1 MDIFLATKAILSRFG
16 KTVIINEA
24 TTCRVCDGTI
34 SEVADF
40 GSICINDFP
49 TAPKNNKGSAP
60 MILDQCTQ
68 CDLVQLRHTVDP
80 DVLYGD
86 HYWYESALNPKLR
99 NNLLDIA
106 GYINENTVPG
116 DSVLDIGA
124 NDGTL
129 LSGVD
134 PDRIRIGCEPASN
147 LWSKLCEHAD
157 VVLPGMWDSS
167 KLVNKV
173 KVVTAIGMFYDM
185 DDPNDF
191 IRGVAEVLA
200 DDGIFIAQLMTL
212 KPMLDQNDLGN
223 VCHEHLEYYSYRSLV
238 KLYEQNGLQIN
249 DIQFNDIQGGS
260 YQIWASAYHSG
271 SIDHYEDTS
280 EQLSKF
286 VDNIKN
292 NGKLLKAI
300 LNDRVKQGKKA
311 YVYGASTKGNTILQI
326 WKLGT
331 DVFTGAAE
339 IHPDKIGRYT
349 VGTDIPIVNEQSAL
363 LDADIL
369 FVPNFGFRDL
379 FVKKLDTWIRAGGQL
394 VFAMPN
400 VEIVTKENI

>member
-1 MDIFLATKAILSRFG
+1 M
-16 KTVIINEA
+16 
-24 TTCRVCDGTI
+24 
-34 SEVADF
+34 
-40 GSICINDFP
+40 
-49 TAPKNNKGSAP
+49 
-60 MILDQCTQ
+60 
-68 CDLVQLRHTVDP
+68 
-80 DVLYGD
+80 
-86 HYWYESALNPKLR
+86 
-99 NNLLDIA
+99 
-106 GYINENTVPG
+106 
-116 DSVLDIGA
+116 
-124 NDGTL
+124 
-129 LSGVD
+129 
-134 PDRIRIGCEPASN
+134 
-147 LWSKLCEHAD
+147 
-157 VVLPGMWDSS
+157 
-167 KLVNKV
+167 
-173 KVVTAIGMFYDM
+173 
-185 DDPNDF
+185 
-191 IRGVAEVLA
+191 
-200 DDGIFIAQLMTL
+200 
-212 KPMLDQNDLGN
+212 
-223 VCHEHLEYYSYRSLV
+223 
-238 KLYEQNGLQIN
+238 YEQNGLQIN